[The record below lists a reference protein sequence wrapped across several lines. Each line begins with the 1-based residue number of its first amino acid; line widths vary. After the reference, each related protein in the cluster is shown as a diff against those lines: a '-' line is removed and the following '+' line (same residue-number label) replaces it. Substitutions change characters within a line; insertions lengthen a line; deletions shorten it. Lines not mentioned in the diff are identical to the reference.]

1 MSLLSRTPS
10 MAPSHLWRPQPG
22 HQGAHLTP
30 WHCCSTRNACHHGL
44 SKRGFPPQ
52 FTKGPPGAGMLQ
64 SCISPSG
71 LPHHECHLLPHL
83 PRLPHSKLLLPPLL
97 SCWFSLG
104 ALLPEST
111 HWSGRPQGSP
121 ALAPSPPLLTVS
133 TLPFMASIRPAK
145 NRKMAPC
152 NDTHT
157 DLCGHAG
164 HTWAGAG
171 ASRRVGGAH
180 LRVSLQVGLQELL
193 CFLDV
198 DIPGT

>member
-1 MSLLSRTPS
+1 MQECYSPASPRQVFLTANATSSLIFPGCPIPNCFSHPCSLVGSLLDPS
-10 MAPSHLWRPQPG
+10 SQSPP
-22 HQGAHLTP
+22 T
-30 WHCCSTRNACHHGL
+30 GL
-44 SKRGFPPQ
+44 GDHK
-52 FTKGPPGAGMLQ
+52 
-64 SCISPSG
+64 
-71 LPHHECHLLPHL
+71 
-83 PRLPHSKLLLPPLL
+83 
-97 SCWFSLG
+97 
-104 ALLPEST
+104 
-111 HWSGRPQGSP
+111 GSP
-121 ALAPSPPLLTVS
+121 ALAQSPPLLTVS

-171 ASRRVGGAH
+171 ASRWAGGAH

-193 CFLDV
+193 CFLNV